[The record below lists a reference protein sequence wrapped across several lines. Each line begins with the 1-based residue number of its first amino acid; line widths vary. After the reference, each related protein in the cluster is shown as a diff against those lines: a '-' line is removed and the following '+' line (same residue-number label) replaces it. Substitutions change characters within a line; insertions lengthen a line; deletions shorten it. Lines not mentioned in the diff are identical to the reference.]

1 MVVCGRVVP
10 AKRGRIGPLLA
21 GTLGVAVAA
30 ALAAA
35 LALAAPKPA
44 LDAPKPGLDAPKP
57 ALGVRNPGSDEDIR
71 DEVVVSAARLSD
83 EVLVAKVTTAVQ
95 QQPYIFS
102 NHLTVTAENGVVRLE
117 GRLSDRHDLLSVLR
131 LARRIAGKGR
141 VVNNIEFAPSDD
153 DSEH

>member
-1 MVVCGRVVP
+1 MARGVRVVP
-10 AKRGRIGPLLA
+10 ATRGRIGPLLA

-30 ALAAA
+30 GLQAA
-35 LALAAPKPA
+35 LAL
-44 LDAPKPGLDAPKP
+44 DAPRPGLDAP
-57 ALGVRNPGSDEDIR
+57 RSGSDKEIR

-102 NHLTVTAENGVVRLE
+102 NHLTVTAQNGVVRLE
-117 GRLSDRHDLLSVLR
+117 GRVTDRHDLLAILR

-141 VVNNIEFAPSDD
+141 VVNDIDFAPSDD